1 MRIQT
6 VVAVLLAAPAV
17 LAAQGASTQGVD
29 MSGVDMSIGVRAG
42 TLGVGVEAN
51 KLISS
56 HVGARVG
63 FNVFSKNTTREEDDL
78 SFDAKVKLHSF
89 TALLDVYPS
98 ARGSFH
104 LTGGIITNPLEFT
117 GVGVPT
123 GSGYEIDGT
132 TYTAAQV
139 GTLNASGEFP
149 SVLPYVGLGFGTP
162 ANSHKGVKFVVDL
175 GVGIG
180 QAHAQSHGNQSH
192 EQRAARGTRG
202 KSAHQDAG
210 RHPEVSQGVSVG
222 HAWTGIR
229 VLSC

>member
-6 VVAVLLAAPAV
+6 AFAALLAVPAV
-17 LAAQGASTQGVD
+17 LGAQASSSKGVD
-29 MSGVDMSIGVRAG
+29 MSVGVRVG

-51 KLISS
+51 KLITS

-63 FNVFSKNTTREEDDL
+63 FNVFSKNTTREEDDIT
-78 SFDAKVKLHSF
+78 FDAKVKLHSF
-89 TALLDVYPS
+89 TALLDLYPS

-117 GVGVPT
+117 GVGVPN

-139 GTLNASGEFP
+139 GNLNASGEFP

-162 ANSHKGVKFVVDL
+162 ANSKKGVKFVFDI
-175 GVGIG
+175 GAGIG
-180 QAHAQSHGNQSH
+180 QPTLNLKATNPMNNAQLAAHVENQRVKTQ
-192 EQRAARGTRG
+192 EDIR
-202 KSAHQDAG
+202 KYLKVY
-210 RHPEVSQGVSVG
+210 PSVTLG
-222 HAWTGIR
+222 LAFAF
-229 VLSC
+229 

>member
-6 VVAVLLAAPAV
+6 VFAVLLAAPAV
-17 LAAQGASTQGVD
+17 LAAQGSSSQGVD
-29 MSGVDMSIGVRAG
+29 MSVGVRVGTMGIGVD
-42 TLGVGVEAN
+42 AN

-63 FNVFSKNTTREEDDL
+63 FNVFSKNTTREEDDI

-89 TALLDVYPS
+89 TALLDLYPS

-149 SVLPYVGLGFGTP
+149 SVLPYVGFGFGTP
-162 ANSHKGVKFVVDL
+162 AKAKKGVKFVVDL

-180 QAHAQSHGNQSH
+180 QPTLNLTATNPLNNAQLAAHVENQ
-192 EQRAARGTRG
+192 RVKT
-202 KSAHQDAG
+202 QDDI
-210 RHPEVSQGVSVG
+210 RKYLQVYPSVTLG
-222 HAWTGIR
+222 LAFAF
-229 VLSC
+229 

>member
-6 VVAVLLAAPAV
+6 VVAVLLSAPAV
-17 LAAQGASTQGVD
+17 LAAQGSSSQSVD
-29 MSGVDMSIGVRAG
+29 MSVGVRVG

-63 FNVFSKNTTREEDDL
+63 FNVFSKNTTREEDDI

-89 TALLDVYPS
+89 TALIDVYPS

-162 ANSHKGVKFVVDL
+162 ANSNKGVKFVFDI
-175 GVGIG
+175 GAGIG
-180 QAHAQSHGNQSH
+180 QPTLALKATNPMNNAQLAAHVENQ
-192 EQRAARGTRG
+192 RIKT
-202 KSAHQDAG
+202 QDDI
-210 RHPEVSQGVSVG
+210 RKYLKVFPSVTIG
-222 HAWTGIR
+222 LAFAF
-229 VLSC
+229 

>member
-6 VVAVLLAAPAV
+6 VVAVLLSAPAV
-17 LAAQGASTQGVD
+17 LAAQGSSSQSVD
-29 MSGVDMSIGVRAG
+29 MSLGVRVG

-63 FNVFSKNTTREEDDL
+63 FNVFSKNTTRDEDDL

-89 TALLDVYPS
+89 TALVDVYPGS
-98 ARGSFH
+98 RGSFH
-104 LTGGIITNPLEFT
+104 LTGGVITNPLEFT
-117 GVGVPT
+117 GVGVPK

-149 SVLPYVGLGFGTP
+149 SVLPYVGFGFGTP
-162 ANSHKGVKFVVDL
+162 ANKHKGVKFVVDL
-175 GVGIG
+175 GAGIG
-180 QAHAQSHGNQSH
+180 QPTLNLTATNPTNNAQLAAHVENQ
-192 EQRAARGTRG
+192 RVKT
-202 KSAHQDAG
+202 QDDI
-210 RHPEVSQGVSVG
+210 RKYLKVYPSVTLG
-222 HAWTGIR
+222 LTFAF
-229 VLSC
+229 

>member
-6 VVAVLLAAPAV
+6 VVAVLLSAPAV
-17 LAAQGASTQGVD
+17 LVAQGSSSQGVD
-29 MSGVDMSIGVRAG
+29 MSVGVRVG

-51 KLISS
+51 KLITS
-56 HVGARVG
+56 HFGARVG
-63 FNVFSKNTTREEDDL
+63 YNVFSKNTTREQDDI

-89 TALLDVYPS
+89 TALVDVYPS

-104 LTGGIITNPLEFT
+104 LTGGVVTNPLEFT

-139 GTLNASGEFP
+139 GTLNASGEFA
-149 SVLPYVGLGFGTP
+149 SVLPYVGFGFGTP
-162 ANSHKGVKFVVDL
+162 ANSKKGVKFVVDL

-180 QAHAQSHGNQSH
+180 QPTLNLTATNPLNNAQLAANVENQ
-192 EQRAARGTRG
+192 RIKT
-202 KSAHQDAG
+202 QDDI
-210 RHPEVSQGVSVG
+210 RKYLKVYPSVTLG
-222 HAWTGIR
+222 LAFAF
-229 VLSC
+229 